1 MKKFF
6 TIIGGMGTPATESY
20 IRLLNART
28 PTHRDQDYLNYILVN
43 HATVPDRSTYLMDH
57 SQPNPYPDLLDD
69 IQEQSKLNPAF
80 FVIACN
86 TAHFFYDDLQKAT
99 DVPIVHMPRETVKH
113 IKEQYPNAKK
123 IGIIGTPGTTSD
135 GIYDRELLAEGFEV
149 VKPTKA
155 IQDLTSKLIFD
166 DIKEQNLVDAELF
179 YHILKMMVEEQGADV
194 VILGCTEL
202 SYAQE
207 MAHDHS
213 FPVADSQSVL
223 VDKSIEMA
231 LKLRK

>member
-1 MKKFF
+1 MEKFF

-20 IRLLNART
+20 IRLLNDRT

-43 HATVPDRSTYLMDH
+43 HATVPDRSTYLMDNTKP
-57 SQPNPYPDLLDD
+57 SPYPDLLED
-69 IQEQSKLNPAF
+69 IQSQSKLNPAF

-86 TAHFFYDDLQKAT
+86 TAHYFYDDLQKAT
-99 DVPIVHMPRETVKH
+99 DVPIVHMPRETVKY
-113 IKEQYPNAKK
+113 IKSEFPDAKR

-135 GIYDRELLAEGFEV
+135 GIYDRELLAEGYEV
-149 VKPTKA
+149 VKPTDE

-166 DIKEQNLVDAELF
+166 DIKEQNFVDDQLF
-179 YHILKMMVEEQGADV
+179 YRILKMMVEEQKSDV

-207 MAHDHS
+207 MAHDHQY
-213 FPVADSQSVL
+213 PIADSQSVL
-223 VDKSIEMA
+223 VDKSIKMA
-231 LKLRK
+231 LDLRK